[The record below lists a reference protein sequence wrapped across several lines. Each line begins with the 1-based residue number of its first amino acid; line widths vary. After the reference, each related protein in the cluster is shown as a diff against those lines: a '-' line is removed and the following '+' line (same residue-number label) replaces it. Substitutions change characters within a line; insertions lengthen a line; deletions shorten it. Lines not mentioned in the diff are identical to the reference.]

1 MRKKANKE
9 RLPLLFAALL
19 GALLLSNCGY
29 RPEGVEAVQP
39 LSDVPAAAAAL
50 PEETAA
56 PTETPV
62 FTVEYRLGDD
72 VLKTESIPFDGSPAA
87 DTALPEGLYLVA
99 WTDETGRRA
108 DPAAPVETDT
118 VYYALARPV
127 LNAGAAFLFPDEYGL
142 LRPESAMTH
151 AECAGVYGK
160 RKLRHRRLEKR
171 QRHKGGHPHR
181 AGICR
186 RGV

>member
-1 MRKKANKE
+1 MKLKTFRFA
-9 RLPLLFAALL
+9 PLAAVLL
-19 GALLLSNCGY
+19 AAVFLHGCGY
-29 RPEGVEAVQP
+29 RAEAAP
-39 LSDVPAAAAAL
+39 LASNAPAAA
-50 PEETAA
+50 ETTPA

-142 LRPESAMTH
+142 L
-151 AECAGVYGK
+151 CARSRRRSVSI
-160 RKLRHRRLEKR
+160 RHCLQVWMPLPKMRS
-171 QRHKGGHPHR
+171 R
-181 AGICR
+181 AR
-186 RGV
+186 S

>member
-1 MRKKANKE
+1 MKLKTFRFA
-9 RLPLLFAALL
+9 PLAAVLL
-19 GALLLSNCGY
+19 AAVFLHGCGY
-29 RPEGVEAVQP
+29 RAEAAP
-39 LSDVPAAAAAL
+39 LASNAPAAA
-50 PEETAA
+50 ETTPA

-87 DTALPEGLYLVA
+87 DAALPEGLYLVA

-127 LNAGAAFLFPDEYGL
+127 LNTGAAFLFPDEYGL
-142 LRPESAMTH
+142 LRPESVMTH
-151 AECAGVYGK
+151 AECAAA
-160 RKLRHRRLEKR
+160 LRALAPEVSI
-171 QRHKGGHPHR
+171 RHCLQVWMPLPKMRSR
-181 AGICR
+181 AR
-186 RGV
+186 S